1 MRTDDLI
8 AELAGQLAPV
18 RRHAAA
24 RRLALGTVGGGGAA
38 FDLLIIL
45 LGLRPD
51 LAEAAGSMLFWMKLA
66 FTVSLGL
73 AAFAVVDRLGR
84 PGARV
89 SAAWWVLA
97 TPVAVVAMIGAAQ
110 ILVASETERL
120 GMWLGHSSVECPLRI
135 MALSVPVYVGLLW
148 SFRRLAPTRLMLAG
162 FGAGVMAGCVGATV
176 YALYCTESAAAF
188 LATWY
193 TLGILGSGAIGALL
207 GPRLLR
213 W

>member
-8 AELAGQLAPV
+8 AELAGQVSPV
-18 RRHAAA
+18 HRHAAA
-24 RRLALGTVGGGGAA
+24 RRLALGTVGGGLVA
-38 FDLLIIL
+38 FALLL
-45 LGLRPD
+45 LWLGLRPD
-51 LAEAAGSMLFWMKLA
+51 LAEAAGSAMFWMKLA

-84 PGARV
+84 PGAQV
-89 SAAWWVLA
+89 SAAWWALA
-97 TPVAVVAMIGAAQ
+97 APVAVVAMMGAAQ
-110 ILVASETERL
+110 IIMAPEAERL
-120 GMWLGHSSVECPLRI
+120 RMWLGHSAADCPLRI
-135 MALSVPVYVGLLW
+135 VALAVPVYAGLLW
-148 SFRRLAPTRLMLAG
+148 SFRRLAPTRLALAG

-193 TLGILGSGAIGALL
+193 TLGILGSGALGALL